1 MNIYYYYYYL
11 VINNENMN
19 MASRSAEFDQI
30 YKQMTL
36 INSQIQNIQKNVIY
50 LIYIYIYLYLYILI
64 LIIINIK

>member
-1 MNIYYYYYYL
+1 
-11 VINNENMN
+11 MN